1 MQTPVCADA
10 RAPAAPIAFGF
21 VVIATSLSFFMTQLD
36 VTIVNVALPRMA
48 QDLSASVGALQW
60 VVDAYTLAF
69 AATMLCAGAL
79 GDRLGTRRA
88 LQLGIVVFG
97 AASLVCAVAPSAQ
110 ALDLARALQG
120 IGAAAMLPNSLAL
133 LNHSFSH
140 DAARRAKAVG
150 WWTASGAI
158 SLTMGPVVGGAL
170 VAALGW
176 RWIFLVN
183 LPICAFGLGL
193 AARLPQGYPG
203 HELKGFDA
211 AGQLWATAG
220 LTLLTAAIIECGQL
234 GPTPFVWAC
243 FAAAVACGVLFA
255 LAERHASHPVLPRS
269 LFAGAAVLPAV
280 GFGMVMNFTYY
291 GFIFVLS
298 IFLQQVLHYSPLQAG
313 FAFLPLTA
321 GFFLSNIVSGPI
333 VARFGSRLP
342 MLIGAVID
350 AAGFALL
357 LTVDRNSHYGDIAWG
372 FLLIPM
378 GMGLG
383 VPAMTTAVL
392 SSTEKRLSATASA
405 VLNTARQ
412 ASGAFGVAILGAW
425 AHGGADGVAHSI
437 RAAALLC
444 IVMLAAAFALAL
456 RLDRPISGFDRARQ

>member
-1 MQTPVCADA
+1 MQSPICADA
-10 RAPAAPIAFGF
+10 RAAPASAAFGF
-21 VVIATSLSFFMTQLD
+21 VVVATSLSFFMTQLD
-36 VTIVNVALPRMA
+36 VTIVNVALPRIA

-69 AATMLCAGAL
+69 AVTMLCAGAL
-79 GDRLGTRRA
+79 GDRLGARRA
-88 LQLGIVVFG
+88 LRLGITLFG
-97 AASLVCAVAPSAQ
+97 AASLACAISPSA
-110 ALDLARALQG
+110 LLLNVARAIQG

-140 DAARRAKAVG
+140 DAERRAKAVG

-158 SLTMGPVVGGAL
+158 SLAAGPVVGGL
-170 VAALGW
+170 LLAALGW
-176 RWIFLVN
+176 RWIFFVN
-183 LPICAFGLGL
+183 LPVCVLGFAL
-193 AARLPQGYPG
+193 AARLPESNTGT
-203 HELKGFDA
+203 EAKGFDV
-211 AGQLWATAG
+211 AGQLLATAG
-220 LTLLTAAIIECGQL
+220 LTLLTAGIIESGQL
-234 GPTPFVWAC
+234 GLTRIVSTC

-255 LAERHASHPVLPRS
+255 VTEHRAPHPVLPGS
-269 LFAGAAVLPAV
+269 LFSAPAFLPAV
-280 GFGMVMNFTYY
+280 GFGMLMNFTYY

-298 IFLQQVLHYSPLQAG
+298 LFLQQALGYSPLRAG

-321 GFFLSNIVSGPI
+321 GFFLSNIISGAV

-342 MLIGAVID
+342 MLIGAVIG
-350 AAGFALL
+350 AIGFALL
-357 LTVDRNSHYGDIAWG
+357 LTVNLNSTYGDLVWG

-392 SSTEKRLSATASA
+392 SSSEKRLSATASA

-425 AHGGADGVAHSI
+425 AHGSAEGIAHAIHGAVM
-437 RAAALLC
+437 LC
-444 IVMLAAAFALAL
+444 IVMLAAAFVLAQCM
-456 RLDRPISGFDRARQ
+456 DRPAAAVSRATR